1 MPEALQPAVSD
12 MASPY
17 TSSEKFKML
26 EKSPKI
32 MSKIQSS
39 PKYKSINP
47 RSENPRQ
54 ELIEPE
60 NYQQLNLKHESHIV
74 SVSVLQKN
82 AEYTAKYF
90 FHPSVVRLFKCR
102 SRLKSYDFM
111 KLCKICFSYLS
122 SARSGERDPI
132 QQKREKAESALRLAW
147 RAPTLKSLPSKINT
161 K

>member
-60 NYQQLNLKHESHIV
+60 NYQHLNSKHEPHIV
-74 SVSVLQKN
+74 SVSVLQKMQN
-82 AEYTAKYF
+82 IPQTT
-90 FHPSVVRLFKCR
+90 SSTRQ
-102 SRLKSYDFM
+102 
-111 KLCKICFSYLS
+111 LCDYSNV
-122 SARSGERDPI
+122 GQD
-132 QQKREKAESALRLAW
+132 
-147 RAPTLKSLPSKINT
+147 SKVTIS
-161 K
+161 